1 MPNEENYTAKLLE
14 MEDIILTDVTNEAGT
29 TFIHCMMPQ
38 REYECPRCKATTS
51 RIHDYRTQTVKDAPM
66 YGRHTVLKIRKRR
79 YVCPV
84 CGKRFYEKVPL
95 LPKYQRTT
103 TRLWAFVLEE
113 LSKVQSMKDIA
124 SRVGI
129 SATSVARILDHLSY
143 DMLHL
148 PDVISIDEFKGN
160 AGGHKFQCI
169 ITNPKK
175 RQVLDILPEKTT
187 ESLSG
192 YFSRF
197 RDRANVKYIVMD
209 MSCVFRSMANTCF
222 PKAQIVADKYHVQR
236 QVAWAFED
244 MRKRVQQ
251 KFAANRRR
259 YFKRSRYIMLKNI
272 HKLNEEEKQQ
282 LTVMLGLSEELAAS
296 YFLLQKFYEVMQS
309 KDRVTAKKRLSEWY
323 LHVGSTDSR
332 IYSRFHKC
340 VNTFI
345 EWNDEILNA
354 FETGFTNGYTEG
366 CNNKIKVIKRN
377 AYGLRNFHR
386 FKHRIMHVMA

>member
-1 MPNEENYTAKLLE
+1 MTYEEIRHDEAVNTYIRQADAALAALGFTEHSFAHVTLVAEKAGYILQTLGYPERTVELAKIAGYLH
-14 MEDIILTDVTNEAGT
+14 DIGNLINRVDHSQSGA
-29 TFIHCMMPQ
+29 IM
-38 REYECPRCKATTS
+38 
-51 RIHDYRTQTVKDAPM
+51 
-66 YGRHTVLKIRKRR
+66 
-79 YVCPV
+79 
-84 CGKRFYEKVPL
+84 
-95 LPKYQRTT
+95 
-103 TRLWAFVLEE
+103 AF
-113 LSKVQSMKDIA
+113 
-124 SRVGI
+124 
-129 SATSVARILDHLSY
+129 RILDHLSY

-197 RDRANVKYIVMD
+197 RDIANVKYIVMD

-386 FKHRIMHVMA
+386 FKQRIMHVMA

>member
-1 MPNEENYTAKLLE
+1 MPNKENYTAKLLE

-282 LTVMLGLSEELAAS
+282 LT
-296 YFLLQKFYEVMQS
+296 
-309 KDRVTAKKRLSEWY
+309 DRKSV
-323 LHVGSTDSR
+323 V
-332 IYSRFHKC
+332 
-340 VNTFI
+340 
-345 EWNDEILNA
+345 
-354 FETGFTNGYTEG
+354 
-366 CNNKIKVIKRN
+366 
-377 AYGLRNFHR
+377 
-386 FKHRIMHVMA
+386 